1 MAVMQ
6 SLRPLRAVRS
16 ASAGGAP
23 PLSPERVALAEAIAA
38 HVDHQAQRA
47 ATSAAIS
54 TASDTVWN
62 ARRRLD
68 AAPELIERAKA
79 NVAQHMADTA
89 RGVAGTPPQSLRE
102 ARNAVADAEDDLDAA
117 KAAQDAL
124 RVQMEELDGR
134 AYHFQNAVGR
144 AARAVLHAE
153 AEATACALAAE
164 LRRMQQEMIALGDTV
179 EWLAGAGAF
188 TVVEQHGGSYGKPA
202 DEAIRTVLNR
212 LQSAPRSW
220 TGLAIAQPSAAALWT
235 AAFAA
240 LQADATAP
248 LPLVPT
254 P

>member
-1 MAVMQ
+1 MQ
-6 SLRPLRAVRS
+6 PLRALRAVRS
-16 ASAGGAP
+16 ASAGGALP
-23 PLSPERVALAEAIAA
+23 PSPERVALAEAIAA

-89 RGVAGTPPQSLRE
+89 RGVAGTPPQTIRE

-153 AEATACALAAE
+153 AEATAYALAAE
-164 LRRMQQEMIALGDTV
+164 LRRMQQEMVALGDAV
-179 EWLAGAGAF
+179 EWLASAGAF
-188 TVVEQHGGSYGKPA
+188 SVVEQHGGSYGKPA
-202 DEAIRTVLNR
+202 DEAIRRAISRMQT
-212 LQSAPRSW
+212 PPHGW
-220 TGLAIAQPSAAALWT
+220 TGLAIEQPSAAAVWT

-240 LQADATAP
+240 LQIDPMAP
-248 LPLVPT
+248 LPLQNAG
-254 P
+254 